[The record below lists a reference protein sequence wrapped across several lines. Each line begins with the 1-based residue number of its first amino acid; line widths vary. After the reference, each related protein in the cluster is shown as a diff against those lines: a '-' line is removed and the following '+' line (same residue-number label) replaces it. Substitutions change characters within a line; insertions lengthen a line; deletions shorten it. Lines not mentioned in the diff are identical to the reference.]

1 MNLQSLIKDAEKYY
15 SNEWGTASVG
25 YEERGFYDWCINEI
39 NECKNIFE
47 VGSGIGIS
55 TERIIKSGSNVTS
68 IEENQFNFEKTVS
81 RLKTSGVTFGTTNRY
96 NLERFTDAGN
106 NLILGNFIT
115 DKLLHDEVIK
125 QLNFDCIVCWFVGVH
140 PATHAKNE
148 LRELGYKERHP
159 PTYRDLIYDKLFS
172 ETSKYLREG
181 GIISLIERSEL
192 FPNQDVVEEHIK
204 EFSSYYYLEKYGFKI
219 TKIAQLKVENIQSL
233 PGIKM
238 EAFDGDNLVDGAD
251 QKREHGLTSI
261 IIKRV

>member
-1 MNLQSLIKDAEKYY
+1 L
-15 SNEWGTASVG
+15 
-25 YEERGFYDWCINEI
+25 
-39 NECKNIFE
+39 
-47 VGSGIGIS
+47 
-55 TERIIKSGSNVTS
+55 
-68 IEENQFNFEKTVS
+68 
-81 RLKTSGVTFGTTNRY
+81 GTTNRY

-115 DKLLHDEVIK
+115 DKLLHDEIIK

-148 LRELGYKERHP
+148 LRELGYRERHP

-172 ETSKYLREG
+172 ETAKYLRVG

-219 TKIAQLKVENIQSL
+219 TKITQLKVENIQSL

-238 EAFDGDNLVDGAD
+238 EAFDGDNLVKGAD